1 LPSYSAKIAMMTS
14 VTFPNVAFN
23 SPPTAIYSGRLGYI
37 VKVVAWIR
45 RLNLTVFIFFITS
58 RPCVKRNL
66 PATLTYI
73 NIAERY

>member
-23 SPPTAIYSGRLGYI
+23 SPPTAIYSGRLGYN

-45 RLNLTVFIFFITS
+45 RLNLTVFFFITS
-58 RPCVKRNL
+58 RSCVKRNL